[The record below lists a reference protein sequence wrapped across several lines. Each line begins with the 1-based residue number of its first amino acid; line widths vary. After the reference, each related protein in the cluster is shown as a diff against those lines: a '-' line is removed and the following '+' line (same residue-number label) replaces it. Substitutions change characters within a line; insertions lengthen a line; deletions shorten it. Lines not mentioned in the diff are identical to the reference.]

1 MKSNV
6 TQPFRNLLDHAGPD
20 YCKAVEVLA
29 AQREYTI
36 GELLKDGMSNDH
48 LHAVRGKIV
57 AYDTV
62 LATLGWEEAR
72 EKLR

>member
-6 TQPFRNLLDHAGPD
+6 AQPVRNLLDHAGPD
-20 YCKAVEVLA
+20 YCKAVEIIHGK
-29 AQREYTI
+29 RESCIWRLTKPEMTNEEMHCI
-36 GELLKDGMSNDH
+36 RGEIAMLND
-48 LHAVRGKIV
+48 
-57 AYDTV
+57 V

>member
-6 TQPFRNLLDHAGPD
+6 VQPVRNLLDHAGPD
-20 YCKAVEVLA
+20 YCQAVEFIA
-29 AQREYTI
+29 QQREHAVRELTT
-36 GELLKDGMSNDH
+36 GEMSNEH

-57 AYDTV
+57 AYDVV
-62 LATLGWEEAR
+62 LATLGWDEAR